1 VKRLTFSTG
10 AQVEAQFGA
19 PILAH
24 RKTLV
29 KKREVVGEEVFSL
42 SYGDL
47 TAVQGVDYVL
57 EPLDGSHPYPCKID
71 IFADSWEETV
81 PNSGVGV
88 YRRKALAKIVPVPLG
103 FEITLETL
111 EGDTKVYHPD
121 YIAIGVKDEVYSNGK
136 EWVDAN
142 LDILSQTCI

>member
-1 VKRLTFSTG
+1 MQQLTFSTG

-19 PILAH
+19 PILAR

-29 KKREVVGEEVFSL
+29 QKRETSGREVFSFPW
-42 SYGDL
+42 GDL
-47 TAVQGVDYVL
+47 EAVQGVDYVL
-57 EPLDGSHPYPCKID
+57 TPLDGSDSYPCKID

-81 PNSGVGV
+81 PNSGV
-88 YRRKALAKIVPVPLG
+88 YRRKALAKIVQVPLG
-103 FEITLETL
+103 FEVTLETL

-121 YIAIGVKDEVYSNGK
+121 YIAIGVTDEVYSNGK

>member
-1 VKRLTFSTG
+1 VKQLTFSTG

-19 PILAH
+19 PILAR

-29 KKREVVGEEVFSL
+29 QKRDAVGEEVFSL

-57 EPLDGSHPYPCKID
+57 EPLDGSHPYPCKIN

-88 YRRKALAKIVPVPLG
+88 YRRKALAKIVAVPPG
-103 FEITLETL
+103 FEITLKTL
-111 EGDTKVYHPD
+111 EGDTKVSYPD

-136 EWVDAN
+136 AWVEAN